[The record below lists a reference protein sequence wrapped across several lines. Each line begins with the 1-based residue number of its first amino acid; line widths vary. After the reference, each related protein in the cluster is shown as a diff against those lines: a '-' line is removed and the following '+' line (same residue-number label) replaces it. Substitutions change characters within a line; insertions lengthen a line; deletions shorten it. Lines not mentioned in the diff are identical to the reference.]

1 MLVSAKNLFFCLLI
15 TSKAFG
21 NESIGTTN
29 PSKEA
34 SDSGS
39 ENASEA
45 SGSQS
50 NEAKTAATV
59 DDGSIVDHSLANDT
73 SVDKA
78 TRSKSAS
85 KWKPFMIGREQI
97 KKKAKKSKS
106 RSIFTEPESYPCGNG
121 KNAHLNHL
129 CDGNDDCGNGADE
142 HKDCDKIDPYVCC
155 DDDIHCDVPEKAKLC
170 PITCKILANKTCTA
184 KKSVETCGNCYEED
198 QCKEGICCPYLRKCV
213 PNSAHLCHMPAAECD
228 PGCWYGPGA
237 PELSNCKCENKCYP
251 SGDKKNKWVL
261 PTCKD

>member
-1 MLVSAKNLFFCLLI
+1 M
-15 TSKAFG
+15 G
-21 NESIGTTN
+21 
-29 PSKEA
+29 
-34 SDSGS
+34 
-39 ENASEA
+39 
-45 SGSQS
+45 
-50 NEAKTAATV
+50 V

-155 DDDIHCDVPEKAKLC
+155 D
-170 PITCKILANKTCTA
+170 
-184 KKSVETCGNCYEED
+184 EED

-228 PGCWYGPGA
+228 PGCWYGPGS